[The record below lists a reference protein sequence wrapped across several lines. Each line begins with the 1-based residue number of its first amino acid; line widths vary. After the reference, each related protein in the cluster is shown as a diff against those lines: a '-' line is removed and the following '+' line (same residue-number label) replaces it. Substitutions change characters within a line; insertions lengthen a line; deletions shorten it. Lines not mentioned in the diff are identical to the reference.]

1 GHGAREKPMPSRLGL
16 ALLGLTVG
24 GATFLFSGVAAF
36 LSIASL
42 QDRAVISLQDRTV
55 REARAPVA
63 VVHYVRDGVS
73 ASVQLGKSG
82 G

>member
-1 GHGAREKPMPSRLGL
+1 MLRQISWGHGAREKPMPSRLGL

-42 QDRAVISLQDRTV
+42 QSSIDII
-55 REARAPVA
+55 
-63 VVHYVRDGVS
+63 
-73 ASVQLGKSG
+73 
-82 G
+82 

>member
-1 GHGAREKPMPSRLGL
+1 MPNRLDL

-24 GATFLFSGVAAF
+24 GATFLFTAVAVF

-42 QDRAVISLQDRTV
+42 QERTYAALERTTPDTRTPV
-55 REARAPVA
+55 R
-63 VVHYVRDGVS
+63 VVHYVRDGVP
-73 ASVQLGKSG
+73 APVQFGKSG